1 MRLYRPSTGAMEW
14 KIWVLKASVIL
25 PVVLLLTLGCAGTDP
40 QRGYESPRPFTFAWL
55 SDTHV
60 GSTTGAEDLAAT
72 VDDINANDS
81 LAFVVLSGDITELGS
96 DAEIAEARS
105 ILQRLNKPYYIIPGN
120 HDTKWSE
127 SGATTFIKV
136 FGADRFVF
144 THGGI
149 LFFGLHQGPLLR
161 MGDGHFAQEDLRWLD
176 SLLATIDPSQ
186 PLIFITHYPLD
197 DGIDNWYE
205 LTDRL
210 RRFNTQA
217 VLVGHGHGNRR
228 MEYEGIPAAMGRS
241 NLRARQDVGGYTLA
255 HVRLDSLLLFERRP
269 GRPNLPSWHAIALGR
284 RSFGPPATPFA
295 RPDIGEYNL
304 AHPQVRSMWRLQT
317 GWTITGAPAV
327 SSDRVIVGDRSGT
340 VRAIDPESGK
350 ILWTKH
356 LSGSVHTTPD
366 AFGDRI
372 VVTTGDGYVLALD
385 RNTGGTLWSVH
396 TGKPNVACP
405 TIVEGRV
412 YVGSSSGR
420 FFCLSLDDGRKVWSY
435 DSVTAF
441 VEAKPLITSH
451 SVIIGAWDSY
461 LYCLDRATGVLRWK
475 WNNGTS
481 ARGLSPAAAWP
492 VESGGRIFIA
502 APDRA
507 ATVLDEATGFIVWR
521 TKEHVVRESVGRS
534 EDGIRFYAKGM
545 NDTLFAFNARMSS
558 KDLVWATDCGFGYDI
573 DPSMPR
579 EAGGRVFFGTKN
591 GLVFAL
597 DAVTGGVVWSHKIS
611 NTIVNTVAPVD
622 RNRVVVTDFDGN
634 IVLLTDE
641 PSS

>member
-1 MRLYRPSTGAMEW
+1 M
-14 KIWVLKASVIL
+14 
-25 PVVLLLTLGCAGTDP
+25 
-40 QRGYESPRPFTFAWL
+40 

-60 GSTTGAEDLAAT
+60 GSTTGTEDLVAS

-96 DAEIAEARS
+96 DAEIAEARTT
-105 ILQRLNKPYYIIPGN
+105 LERLNKPYYIIPGN

-136 FGADRFVF
+136 FGSDRFVF
-144 THGGI
+144 QHGGI

-176 SLLATIDPSQ
+176 SLLSTIDPAQ

-217 VLVGHGHGNRR
+217 VLVGHGHSNHE
-228 MEYEGIPAAMGRS
+228 MEYEGLPAAMGRS
-241 NLRARQDVGGYTLA
+241 NLRARQQVGAYTLA
-255 HVRLDSLLLFERRP
+255 HVRPDSLILFERRP
-269 GRPNLPSWHAIALGR
+269 GRRTLPSWHAMALGR
-284 RSFGPPATPFA
+284 RTFETPAAPFP
-295 RPDIGEYNL
+295 RPDPHAYNR
-304 AHPQVRSMWRLQT
+304 AHPQVKRLWHAQT

-327 SSDRVIVGDRSGT
+327 SGDRVIVGDRSGT
-340 VRAIDPESGK
+340 VRAIGIENGN
-350 ILWTKH
+350 ILWAKT

-366 AFGDRI
+366 VFGDRI
-372 VVTTGDGYVLALD
+372 VVTTGDGYIVALD
-385 RNTGGTLWSVH
+385 RSAGGTLWSVH

-405 TIVEGRV
+405 SIVDGRV

-420 FFCLSLDDGRKVWSY
+420 FLCLSLQDGSEIWSF
-435 DSVTAF
+435 DSVKAF
-441 VEAKPLITSH
+441 VETKPLVTLR
-451 SVIIGAWDSY
+451 SVVFGAWDSY
-461 LYCLDRATGVLRWK
+461 LYALDRATGALRWK
-475 WNNGTS
+475 WNNGTM

-492 VESGGRIFIA
+492 VESDGRIFIA

-507 ATVLDEATGFIVWR
+507 STVLDEGTGGVVWR
-521 TKEHVVRESVGRS
+521 TKEHVVRESIGRS
-534 EDGIRFYAKGM
+534 EDGNRFYAKGM
-545 NDTLFAFNARMSS
+545 NDSLFAFNARAAT
-558 KDLVWATDCGFGYDI
+558 KELAWATDCDFGYDI

-579 EAGGRVFFGTKN
+579 EAGGRVFFSTKN

-597 DAVTGGVVWSHKIS
+597 EAQSGSIAWSHKIS

-622 RNRVVVTDFDGN
+622 RHRVVVTDFDGN
-634 IVLLTDE
+634 IVLLTDR
-641 PSS
+641 